1 MWQGIERLTP
11 VWGLVATALVTALD
25 LHVTRQ
31 QDALAVVVLAGSTPA
46 KVMMAQVVT
55 VLRRVTPPVT
65 RPRTRVVLRLLLV
78 PGQNLTLLQFAETH
92 RALGPSDVGYPLA
105 SNLQDHDEGRWA
117 EGAPASQEIRK
128 GKKTVRHWRSV
139 SPLIP

>member
-1 MWQGIERLTP
+1 M
-11 VWGLVATALVTALD
+11 WGLVATALVTALD
-25 LHVTRQ
+25 LQVTRL

-46 KVMMAQVVT
+46 NVMMAQVVT

-78 PGQNLTLLQFAETH
+78 PGQNLTLLQFAESH

-105 SNLQDHDEGRWA
+105 SNLQGLFFLYDLLYTGIIVCLTYCASTLND
-117 EGAPASQEIRK
+117 GAPALPR
-128 GKKTVRHWRSV
+128 
-139 SPLIP
+139 